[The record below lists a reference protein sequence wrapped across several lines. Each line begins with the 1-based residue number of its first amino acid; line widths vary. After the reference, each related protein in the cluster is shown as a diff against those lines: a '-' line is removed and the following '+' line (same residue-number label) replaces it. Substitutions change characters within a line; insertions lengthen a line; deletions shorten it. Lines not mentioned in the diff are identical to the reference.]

1 MTGQPHPAPAS
12 PGPRIRADGSAGE
25 RPGTALVLGH
35 SRDPASDTALHVAA
49 DLAAQMHAHLHVVHG
64 VDQRDYPIGPDAADW
79 GQQARDALQAQRERV
94 TAALTDSPAG
104 WTYHAGRGDP
114 AGLLA
119 AIADDHDA
127 LMIIVGSRG
136 EGAGAALERALAG
149 SISRAVLHRQHR
161 PVLIVPSTGP

>member
-12 PGPRIRADGSAGE
+12 PGPRIRIAGPAGD
-25 RPGTALVLGH
+25 RPSTALVLGH

-49 DLAAQMHAHLHVVHG
+49 DLAVRLHAHLHVVHSVG
-64 VDQRDYPIGPDAADW
+64 LSDYPVDPDAADW
-79 GQQARDALQAQRERV
+79 DQQARDTLQAQRERV
-94 TAALTDSPAG
+94 TAALADSPAG
-104 WTYHAGRGDP
+104 WTYHTGRGAP
-114 AGLLA
+114 ADLLA

-161 PVLIVPSTGP
+161 PVLIVPSTDP